1 MTDIDILIVED
12 KETQIEE
19 WKAAILQFNMFSKR
33 NNTDLIFS
41 AQFSK
46 NYKDAKSK
54 LRTFNFSTAIID
66 IRLEDESGCSN
77 EDNTDGNEVLLDIVN
92 STMCLAWVYTGQQ
105 TDAEIP
111 DHLVEYIDIIDRS
124 AKSKAEVLEILE
136 SKLDTLK
143 SIIEIKNNFS
153 QSKASHFYS
162 SIWPRW
168 SLWSKETTGN
178 TNKAI
183 VRHMATHLHAF
194 FLNETKEVHPEEYY
208 FTGPMIHNKLDTG
221 DIALVDG
228 KHFILVTPRCEI
240 AQEKNDFYQFV
251 ELEDKSEKMISYL
264 NELAPLKEEAEKK
277 KTDVKNI
284 KKSLKALTEQLH
296 AATKKKNIQKNTIS
310 QAISTIVNAE
320 DGEMDK
326 LNLKITGD
334 VKELFKL
341 EADEK
346 EASKNIS
353 DKEIELTS
361 AEAVSK
367 KADKAAQLKDRDIKT
382 LLPSSGGKIS
392 LHVLPEIKQ
401 LESATYGPLHAQF
414 EKLTYISIDDD
425 VAVGKFKSGKYA
437 RLSNEFIPSFVERL
451 GSHFSRIG
459 TPDYSHPE

>member
-12 KETQIEE
+12 KEKQIEE
-19 WKAAILQFNMFSKR
+19 WKEAIVQFNMFSKK

-66 IRLEDESGCSN
+66 IRLEEESGGSN

-111 DHLVEYIDIIDRS
+111 DHLQEYIDIIDRS
-124 AKSKAEVLEILE
+124 ARSKSEVLEILE

-168 SLWSKETTGN
+168 SLWSKDISGN

-183 VRHMATHLHAF
+183 IRHMATHLHAS

-208 FTGPMIHNKLDTG
+208 FTGPMIHQKLDTG
-221 DIALVDG
+221 DISLVDG

-251 ELEDKSEKMISYL
+251 ELEDKSVDMQSKV
-264 NELAPLKEEAEKK
+264 NDLATLKEKANQKKADIKTIKSSLSELEKLFRR
-277 KTDVKNI
+277 V
-284 KKSLKALTEQLH
+284 
-296 AATKKKNIQKNTIS
+296 TKEKNIQSTLVNQTIMKKDKAEEGKIAELNS
-310 QAISTIVNAE
+310 KIVA
-320 DGEMDK
+320 
-326 LNLKITGD
+326 D
-334 VKELFKL
+334 VRELFRL
-341 EADEK
+341 ESEEK
-346 EASKNIS
+346 RAMNNVS
-353 DKEIELTS
+353 DKEKELTT
-361 AEAVSK
+361 AQDDFK
-367 KADKAAQLKDRDIKT
+367 KADKLVQAKQNDIKA

-392 LHVLPEIKQ
+392 LHILPEIKQ
-401 LESATYGPLHAQF
+401 LKSTTYGPLHAHF
-414 EKLTYISIDDD
+414 EKLTYISTDDD

-459 TPDYSHPE
+459 TPDYSHQE